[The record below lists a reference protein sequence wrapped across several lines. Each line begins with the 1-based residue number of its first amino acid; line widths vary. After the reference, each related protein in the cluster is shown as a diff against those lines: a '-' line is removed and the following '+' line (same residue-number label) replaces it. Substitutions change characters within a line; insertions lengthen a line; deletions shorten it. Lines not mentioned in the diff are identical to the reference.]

1 MAQGKTVHYYAPT
14 LELGAEVVAKAE
26 RSWASMPS

>member
-14 LELGAEVVAKAE
+14 LKLGAEVVAKA
-26 RSWASMPS
+26 RNKGSMPS